1 MTDSEICRAILEAAL
16 AEPARLGAA
25 ARQTLGAAAEPVLEA
40 ALRDFAAAHSAA
52 ALPVL
57 TTLAGDEVARAV
69 RRAAKRALYRL
80 SQQGVAAPAKPP
92 RRLVVERRPERAV
105 RAWLSGIDGTGSR
118 AVWVLFEGGFGGAA
132 LCSLIVNDTA
142 GILDVAGGDITK
154 KRLEEELKSLRA
166 SQKLPWIEV
175 EPARA
180 VNAVGE
186 ALASHATLGTTPPPA
201 FDRWK
206 RVFEATS
213 PTADTRRG
221 GPGGRGGLGGHLG
234 APQLQHEAHAGKRA
248 NDPDLRLMER
258 AGELLQLPELASW
271 FLDPESVQSD
281 ALALLEARESRLV
294 VSDQIKAER
303 EAAIVTR
310 IVERELAPAR
320 RRWARRLDEMAFV
333 FDATGRPEPAGLARA
348 AAAALA
354 DETREVS
361 HQPFATGLAR
371 RALEVAG
378 EVAAGRLRAADVS
391 RKP

>member
-1 MTDSEICRAILEAAL
+1 MTDPGSCRAVLEAAL
-16 AEPARLGAA
+16 GEPARLDAA
-25 ARQTLGAAAEPVLEA
+25 ARQTLAAAAEPVLAA
-40 ALRDFAAAHSAA
+40 ALREFAAAHSAA

-57 TTLAGDEVARAV
+57 AALAGDEAARGV

-80 SQQGVAAPAKPP
+80 SQQGIAAPALPA
-92 RRLVVERRPERAV
+92 RRPVVERRPEHPA
-105 RAWLSGIDGTGSR
+105 RAWVSGIDGTGSR
-118 AVWVLFEGGFGGAA
+118 AVWVLFEGGFGSGA
-132 LCSLIVNDTA
+132 LCSLIVNDIA

-154 KRLEEELKSLRA
+154 KRLEEELTSLRV
-166 SQKLPWIEV
+166 SQKLPWVEV

-180 VNAVGE
+180 VSAVAE
-186 ALASHATLGTTPPPA
+186 ARARHAALGTSPPVA

-206 RVFEATS
+206 SAFDGAAA
-213 PTADTRRG
+213 TADMRRG
-221 GPGGRGGLGGHLG
+221 GPVTPAL
-234 APQLQHEAHAGKRA
+234 A
-248 NDPDLRLMER
+248 DR
-258 AGELLQLPELASW
+258 AGELLALPELASW

-303 EAAIVTR
+303 EQAIVAR
-310 IVERELAPAR
+310 LVERELGPEPR

-333 FDATGRPEPAGLARA
+333 FDATARAEPAAIARA
-348 AAAALA
+348 AAIALA
-354 DETREVS
+354 DETRAAA

-378 EVAAGRLRAADVS
+378 EVAAGRLRATDVS